1 MSWFAIGG
9 MILAG
14 WCVATL
20 LAGERSR
27 GMNDID
33 AAARRRAKQ
42 QSAPAD
48 NDIIEVG

>member
-14 WCVATL
+14 WCVAAM

-27 GMNDID
+27 GMNDIE

-42 QSAPAD
+42 QAAPSD
-48 NDIIEVG
+48 TEIIEVG